1 MLILCPDQSVISLDT
16 NISLDSSNNMGK
28 LICKAVFSSNSD
40 YSHLFIPLFF
50 YFLKLIFLT
59 TLYDMWD
66 PSYPTTDWTA
76 PFSGSL
82 ESQPLDHQGSCSL
95 FILHNTCP
103 WIHRQSYIFHTYT
116 ELRKALYTHVQVR
129 LDSKFSADTCK
140 KTPGSLFLRGSAQWI
155 KNFQNSSKP
164 PINGYIFR
172 DALSE

>member
-66 PSYPTTDWTA
+66 PSYPTTD
-76 PFSGSL
+76 
-82 ESQPLDHQGSCSL
+82 
-95 FILHNTCP
+95 
-103 WIHRQSYIFHTYT
+103 
-116 ELRKALYTHVQVR
+116 
-129 LDSKFSADTCK
+129 
-140 KTPGSLFLRGSAQWI
+140 
-155 KNFQNSSKP
+155 
-164 PINGYIFR
+164 
-172 DALSE
+172 